1 MKVTGLVLLT
11 LLEGLL
17 LSQQGL
23 AAEKTVTLKI
33 ETMMCGA
40 DPHIVRSSLQA
51 VEGVRGVAISLADKT
66 ARVSYDTSNTT
77 LDQLLIA
84 TSSAGYSSIP
94 QN

>member
-1 MKVTGLVLLT
+1 MKATGLVLLT

-17 LSQQGL
+17 LSQQSL

-40 DPHIVRSSLQA
+40 DPHIIRSSLQS
-51 VEGVRGVAISLADKT
+51 VKGVSGVTISLADKT
-66 ARVSYDTSNTT
+66 AQVSYDPSNTT

-84 TSSAGYSSIP
+84 TSSAGYYSIP